1 MLIARGG
8 LRVVIG
14 LGKTGLSC
22 VRYLRSKGYSVAVND
37 TREHPPGLAELS
49 AEFPEVNVYLGGL
62 NAELLLSASEIIS
75 SPGMA
80 ISTPEIAAASRAGV
94 LVVGDVELFCRE
106 ATAPIIAITGSN
118 AKSTVTTL
126 MGLMAERDGLNVG
139 VCGNI
144 GTPVLDMLAEGD
156 KDLYVMELSSFQLET
171 THSLKAAV
179 AVVLNI
185 SEDHMDRYSGM
196 VEYHQ
201 TKHRIFRN
209 CQRYVFNRDDKLT
222 RPLIAD
228 SLPHASFGLSAPD
241 LNDYGVLSVD
251 SEPWL
256 ARGRELLMPVAELQ
270 IFGQHNIANALAC
283 LALGEAVGM
292 SRDAM
297 LATLRDFSGLKHRC
311 QRVALADDIAWYNDS
326 KGTNVGAT
334 LAAIHGLGA
343 AIAPAGGRVVLIAGG
358 VGKGQDFT
366 PLQTAMASFGRALVL
381 IGEDASVIDA
391 AITAELPRQR
401 CASLDEAIASAR
413 QFAQPHDAI
422 LLSPACASFDMFK
435 HYEDRGDQF
444 ALGVQTFVAGSNT
457 GHSS

>member
-22 VRYLRSKGYSVAVND
+22 VRYLRAQGYSVAVND
-37 TREHPPGLAELS
+37 TREHPPGLAELQS
-49 AEFPEVNVYLGGL
+49 EFPEVDVVLGGL
-62 NAELLLSASEIIS
+62 DGALLLSASEIIA

-80 ISTPEIAAASRAGV
+80 ISTPDIAAASAAGV
-94 LVVGDVELFCRE
+94 SVIGDVELFCR
-106 ATAPIIAITGSN
+106 AVSAPIIAITGSN

-126 MGLMAERDGLNVG
+126 MGLMAERDGRTVG

-144 GTPVLDMLAEGD
+144 GTPVLDMLAEGE

-171 THSLKAAV
+171 THSLTAAV

-196 VEYHQ
+196 LQYHQ
-201 TKHRIFRN
+201 AKHRIFRN
-209 CQRYVFNRDDKLT
+209 CQRYVFNRDDTLT

-228 SLPHASFGLSAPD
+228 ELPHASFGLNAPD
-241 LNDYGVLSVD
+241 LNDYGVLLKD
-251 SEPWL
+251 GQPWL
-256 ARGRELLMPVAELQ
+256 ARGRECLMPVAELQ

-283 LALGEAVGM
+283 LALGEAVGL
-292 SRDAM
+292 SREAM
-297 LATLRDFSGLKHRC
+297 LATLQDFAGLKHRC

-343 AIAPAGGRVVLIAGG
+343 AIAPAGGRLVLIAGG
-358 VGKGQDFT
+358 VGKGQDFA
-366 PLQTAMASFGRALVL
+366 PLNDAMQRFGRALVL
-381 IGEDASVIDA
+381 IGQDAPVIDA
-391 AITAELPRQR
+391 AIRADLPRQR
-401 CASLDEAIASAR
+401 CASLGEAIAQAR
-413 QFAQPHDAI
+413 AAAQPHDAI

-444 ALGVQTFVAGSNT
+444 AAGVQHFLAE
-457 GHSS
+457 HSS

>member
-37 TREHPPGLAELS
+37 TREHPPGLAELK
-49 AEFPEVNVYLGGL
+49 AEFPEVEAFVGGL
-62 NAELLLSASEIIS
+62 DAELLLSASEIIS
-75 SPGMA
+75 SPGIA
-80 ISTPEIAAASRAGV
+80 ISTAEIAAASRAGISV
-94 LVVGDVELFCRE
+94 IGDVELFCRE
-106 ATAPIIAITGSN
+106 VSAPIIAITGSN

-126 MGLMAERDGLNVG
+126 MGLMAERDGRRVG

-171 THSLKAAV
+171 TDSLKAAV

-185 SEDHMDRYSGM
+185 SEDHMDRYASM
-196 VEYHQ
+196 VEYHKV
-201 TKHRIFRN
+201 KHRIFRN
-209 CQRYVFNRDDKLT
+209 CQRYIFNRDDKLT

-228 SLPHASFGLSAPD
+228 ELPHASFGLSAPD
-241 LNDYGVLSVD
+241 LNQYGVLSKD
-251 SEPWL
+251 GQPWL
-256 ARGRELLMPVAELQ
+256 ARGREVLIAVAELQ

-283 LALGEAVGM
+283 LALGEAVGL
-292 SRDAM
+292 SRAAM

-311 QRVALADDIAWYNDS
+311 QRVAMADDIVWYNDS

-334 LAAIHGLGA
+334 LAAIYGLGQ
-343 AIAPAGGRVVLIAGG
+343 AIAAKGGRVVLIAGG
-358 VGKGQDFT
+358 VGKGQDFS
-366 PLQTAMASFGRALVL
+366 PLHAAMASCGRALVL
-381 IGEDASVIDA
+381 IGEDAPRIDA
-391 AITAELPRQR
+391 AITAGLPRQH
-401 CASLDEAIASAR
+401 CMDLDEAIAKAR
-413 QFAQPHDAI
+413 EFAQPHDAI

-444 ALGVQTFVAGSNT
+444 AHGVHVFIEGQSL
-457 GHSS
+457 

>member
-22 VRYLRSKGYSVAVND
+22 VRYLRGLGYSVTVND
-37 TREHPPGLAELS
+37 TREHPPGLAELQ
-49 AEFPEVNVYLGGL
+49 AEFPEVEVVLGGL
-62 NAELLLSASEIIS
+62 DGALLLSASEIIS

-80 ISTPEIAAASRAGV
+80 ISTPEIAVASVAGV
-94 LVVGDVELFCRE
+94 SVIGDIELFCR
-106 ATAPIIAITGSN
+106 AVSAPIIAITGSN

-126 MGLMAERDGLNVG
+126 MGLMAERDGRTVG

-144 GTPVLDMLAEGD
+144 GTPVLDLLAEPE

-171 THSLKAAV
+171 THSLTAAV

-185 SEDHMDRYSGM
+185 SEDHMDRYTGM
-196 VEYHQ
+196 LQYHQ
-201 TKHRIFRN
+201 AKHRIFRN

-228 SLPHASFGLSAPD
+228 ELPHASFGLSAPD
-241 LNDYGVLSVD
+241 LNDYGVLPKD
-251 SEPWL
+251 GQLWL
-256 ARGRELLMPVAELQ
+256 ARGRECLMPVAELQ

-283 LALGEAVGM
+283 LALGESVGL
-292 SRDAM
+292 SREAM
-297 LATLRDFSGLKHRC
+297 VATLRDFAGLKHRC

-334 LAAIHGLGA
+334 LAAIHGLGV

-358 VGKGQDFT
+358 VGKGQDFA
-366 PLQTAMASFGRALVL
+366 PLNDAMQRYGRALVL
-381 IGEDASVIDA
+381 IGEDAPVIDA
-391 AITAELPRQR
+391 TIHADLPRQR
-401 CASLDEAIASAR
+401 CVSLSEAIARAR
-413 QFAQPHDAI
+413 AAAQPHDAI

-444 ALGVQTFVAGSNT
+444 AAGVLAFIGE
-457 GHSS
+457 SS